1 MMPSV
6 LPILMFTL
14 ISLILPS
21 RAARAVHLQKKGELY
36 TAPPFQFSLFQNH
49 FVFLQ
54 THCWLIANLGKSS
67 DLGFYQEMLVE
78 SIFCSSR
85 KVNFH
90 QKMTMGSFMLGTVA
104 LKLMS
109 EQNNGKIPLLSS
121 LISQSWCWKKLAR
134 QTDFR
139 SISITVTER
148 GRLRKVRSLWHC
160 VLPGCHIVCA
170 MCIVVLQQCVWH
182 CALCDPATMHV
193 WHCVL
198 FSCAPTAT
206 ICNRPNVTTDTSV
219 T

>member
-1 MMPSV
+1 MSASPASPTLSSISPWRVWYCGSCGHRMGHQSDRQATNLDVSNFSMMPSV
-6 LPILMFTL
+6 LPIFMFTL
-14 ISLILPS
+14 ISLNLPS

-109 EQNNGKIPLLSS
+109 EQNNGKIP
-121 LISQSWCWKKLAR
+121 
-134 QTDFR
+134 
-139 SISITVTER
+139 
-148 GRLRKVRSLWHC
+148 
-160 VLPGCHIVCA
+160 
-170 MCIVVLQQCVWH
+170 
-182 CALCDPATMHV
+182 
-193 WHCVL
+193 
-198 FSCAPTAT
+198 
-206 ICNRPNVTTDTSV
+206 
-219 T
+219 